1 MDACRSTS
9 ASPARWWRSA
19 PLLLVALAL
28 GGCGVLRVPGLPG
41 FGGGEP
47 AMPPPP
53 VPVVATPKPAPPPP
67 PRSAH
72 DAVPRVEP
80 IRQGAPNVP
89 YELKGESYEPAA
101 SDVPVVETGIASW
114 YGHPFHGRRTANG
127 EVYDMHAMTAAHRT
141 MPLPSYAKVRNVA
154 NGREIVVRI
163 NDRGPFKRDR
173 IIDLSHA
180 AAKKLRISGV
190 ARVEVRRLTHDEI
203 RTGAWKQAPEATR
216 LAKGAAPPSTTQ
228 VDASKTAAV
237 RWNGGT
243 RLAVENGAPGAAAR

>member
-1 MDACRSTS
+1 
-9 ASPARWWRSA
+9 
-19 PLLLVALAL
+19 
-28 GGCGVLRVPGLPG
+28 
-41 FGGGEP
+41 
-47 AMPPPP
+47 
-53 VPVVATPKPAPPPP
+53 
-67 PRSAH
+67 
-72 DAVPRVEP
+72 
-80 IRQGAPNVP
+80 
-89 YELKGESYEPAA
+89 
-101 SDVPVVETGIASW
+101 
-114 YGHPFHGRRTANG
+114 
-127 EVYDMHAMTAAHRT
+127 MHAMTAAHRT

-190 ARVEVRRLTHDEI
+190 DRVEVRRLTHDEI

-216 LAKGAAPPSTTQ
+216 LAKGAAPAGSTP

-243 RLAVENGAPGAAAR
+243 RLAGENGAPAAR